1 MTNEKYQMTDDKWKI
16 TNNNPD
22 EWIELDEPDDP
33 NEPDG
38 WAEPE
43 GWIDSYGSAEPDDP
57 NESDGWMEGIGV
69 LRDKARATKRKTQKY
84 AK

>member
-1 MTNEKYQMTDDKWKI
+1 MTNDQWQI
-16 TNNNPD
+16 TNNKPD
-22 EWIELDEPDDP
+22 GWIELDEPDDP
-33 NEPDG
+33 NEPNG

-43 GWIDSYGSAEPDDP
+43 GWIDSDGSAEPDDP
-57 NESDGWMEGIGV
+57 NESDGWAEPDGWMEGIGV